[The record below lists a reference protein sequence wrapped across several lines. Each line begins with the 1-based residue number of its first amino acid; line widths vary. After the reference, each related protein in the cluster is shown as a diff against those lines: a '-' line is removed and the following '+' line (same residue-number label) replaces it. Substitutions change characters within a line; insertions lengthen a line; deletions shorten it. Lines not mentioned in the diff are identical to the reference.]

1 MNGQTKN
8 RSGNTTILDTG
19 TTLLLV
25 SDDVVD
31 EIYGMLTATFSLLL
45 ANARPSGAI
54 EGATYDDQQ
63 GGYKFPSNATIPD
76 IEFAVGDQLYKVNPK
91 DIAFGDAGDGYTFGG
106 IQSRG
111 NLDFDIFGDI
121 FLKSVYV
128 VSEYPSSIIMF
139 YTHFDLSLLVNQGE
153 TKVGLAQRDD

>member
-1 MNGQTKN
+1 MS
-8 RSGNTTILDTG
+8 RFL
-19 TTLLLV
+19 
-25 SDDVVD
+25 
-31 EIYGMLTATFSLLL
+31 LLL
-45 ANARPSGAI
+45 ANVRPSGAI

-121 FLKSVYV
+121 FLDRKSTRLN
-128 VSEYPSSIIMF
+128 SSHSGESRMPSS
-139 YTHFDLSLLVNQGE
+139 
-153 TKVGLAQRDD
+153 A